1 MIEIKPAKESQLLEV
16 LYIVRECAQQ
26 LLDKGVKYWHNSHG
40 DYANISCDIANQY
53 VYIIFF
59 KKVPAGT
66 ITLKPDET
74 VENALFMDRLA
85 IFPHYQRRGL
95 AKTMIDFAIS
105 EAIVQ
110 GFQIIRGTIPVD
122 DRSLCQMLEDKG
134 FQNRGI
140 VTHVP
145 NEMVKIL
152 FEKSL
157 L

>member
-1 MIEIKPAKESQLLEV
+1 MVEIKLAKESQLLEV

-26 LLDKGVKYWHNSHG
+26 LLNKGVKYWHNSHA
-40 DYANISCDIANQY
+40 DYANISNDIISQY

-66 ITLKPDET
+66 ITLKPDEN
-74 VENALFMDRLA
+74 VPNALFIDRLA

-95 AKTMIDFAIS
+95 AKNMIDFAIS
-105 EAIVQ
+105 EALVQ
-110 GFQIIRGTIPVD
+110 GFKSIRGTIPVD
-122 DRSLCQMLEDKG
+122 DKALSIMLEDKG
-134 FQNRGI
+134 FQNRGV

-145 NEMVKIL
+145 NEMIRIL